1 MNKKIVT
8 LSLLSIIATAGCN
21 SASGSSSNSSDD
33 SISSQNSS
41 TLNDSSLSLLS
52 TSGTHIVNED
62 GDTVQLKGF
71 NLGGWFVLENYMS
84 PVDAND
90 DPLTDSY
97 SVMETLNDRF
107 GVTTQRELMKTYQES
122 WIQESDIENI
132 ANAGFN
138 VVRIPVWWGQFF
150 DLDNP
155 TESGFRDDAF
165 DVLDNIINACTD
177 NNVYVII
184 DMHGAIG
191 SQSLQSHT
199 GRADT
204 NELWDSEDD
213 QTMTAW
219 LWKKIAAHYKGNNT
233 IAAFDLLNEPDVRS
247 DTSTSW
253 TTADTNEVLSVY
265 DLFYDAVREADPNR
279 MIMIEGTFG
288 NWNWDQLPDP
298 DDYGWTNIVYEMHEY
313 QWDSDGGT
321 TTSASTI
328 EAGIENQVEDFEN
341 HKDWNVPGYIGEFN
355 TFQTTS
361 SVWQYAINEFDDAGL
376 SWSMWSY
383 KAVNGTAPNFWG
395 WYDPTY
401 WPSRPDLTND
411 TADDIATKWQNWAT
425 TDTFELNSALGIEP

>member
-1 MNKKIVT
+1 MTYRFPIFLFVSV
-8 LSLLSIIATAGCN
+8 LAIAGCN
-21 SASGSSSNSSDD
+21 SDASSSSDNSV
-33 SISSQNSS
+33 SSKSNS
-41 TLNDSSLSLLS
+41 TLTDSTLSRLS
-52 TSGTHIVNED
+52 TSGTKIVNED
-62 GDTVQLKGF
+62 GETVQLKGF

-84 PVDAND
+84 PVDANS

-97 SVMETLNDRF
+97 SVMTMLNERF

-150 DLDNP
+150 ALDDP

-165 DVLDNIINACTD
+165 DILDSIINACTA
-177 NNVYVII
+177 NNLYVII

-199 GRADT
+199 GQADT
-204 NELWDSEDD
+204 NALWDSKQN

-219 LWKKIAAHYKGNNT
+219 LWSKIAAHYNGNNT

-247 DTSTSW
+247 DTSVGWTS
-253 TTADTNEVLSVY
+253 ADTDDVLSVY
-265 DLFYDAVREADPNR
+265 DLFYDAVREADPTR
-279 MIMIEGTFG
+279 MIMVEGTFG
-288 NWNWDQLPDP
+288 NWNWDQLPNP
-298 DDYGWTNIVYEMHEY
+298 EDYGWTNIVYEMHEY
-313 QWDSDGGT
+313 QWDSNGGT
-321 TTSASTI
+321 TTSTATI
-328 EAGIENQVEDFEN
+328 EAGIDNQVADFAN
-341 HKDWNVPGYIGEFN
+341 HKAWNVPGYIGEFN

-361 SVWQYAINEFDDAGL
+361 SVWQYAINQFDNAGL

-411 TADDIATKWQNWAT
+411 TAAEIKTKWQNWAT
-425 TDTFELNSALGIEP
+425 SDTFELNSALGIEP